1 MFVNPFLMR
10 GIKYDAFDIKNITR
24 YNNGNENGGL
34 AMNEMEYQMIFKRK
48 SFHLFKD
55 IGHLSDMELTQIEE
69 AFHSCRP
76 LIPEIKVGMKIVP
89 ADQTTSKRGQE
100 YCILLYSEKK
110 VFNNFCVCSNFA
122 LHHRLE
128 A

>member
-10 GIKYDAFDIKNITR
+10 SIKYDAFDIKNITR

-69 AFHSCRP
+69 PF
-76 LIPEIKVGMKIVP
+76 IPAG
-89 ADQTTSKRGQE
+89 R
-100 YCILLYSEKK
+100 
-110 VFNNFCVCSNFA
+110 
-122 LHHRLE
+122 
-128 A
+128 